1 MKISIQNHL
10 GYDNGE
16 HWLLVNSPI
25 FKRRYTVDCDIV
37 MGCTIGC
44 KLCYYRWV
52 EGTDDLIGTGRTKA
66 LCSPNGLAEILEASK
81 LVRKDKDGIMLCA
94 RSDGS
99 IQVKEIERFLKAY
112 RYRNPIFVLHRGY
125 LGAKQLEA
133 FAWDERV
140 IFSTTLTPKGRELG
154 WTPIAEVLQ
163 LKGIEY
169 LLQEG
174 ISPRRISVEVGPI
187 NEHNVDRAVD
197 ILKELE
203 KLGLEFA
210 TYRGVSVGT
219 FRLPSPEEGL
229 KDIGFLTSQKHE
241 APEGHAYYKIKNVLS
256 EQLEEKI
263 RTSVQRLRL
272 HRFTGTLYRDE
283 FGMDVAYNRNN
294 RWRKELGM
302 FEKADVDA
310 LAGYIESLGLPVKGI
325 DETPEGYF
333 VRLKDEY
340 CATEDIAMT
349 VGAEF
354 NTCVLFDKYRPA
366 PTMED
371 LELYSGKGLIP
382 SKGAD

>member
-25 FKRRYTVDCDIV
+25 FKRRYTIDCDIV
-37 MGCTIGC
+37 MGCMIGC
-44 KLCYYRWV
+44 KFCYYRWV
-52 EGTDDLIGTGRTKA
+52 GGTDDLIGTGRTKA
-66 LCSPNGLAEILEASK
+66 LCLPNGLAEILEASK

-99 IQVKEIERFLKAY
+99 VQVRKIEAFLKAY
-112 RYRNPIFVLHRGY
+112 RYKNPIFILHRGY
-125 LGAKQLEA
+125 FGPRQLDA
-133 FAWDERV
+133 FSWDERV
-140 IFSTTLTPKGRELG
+140 VFSTTLTPRGRELD
-154 WTPIAEVLQ
+154 WTPIDERKQ

-169 LLQEG
+169 LLKKG
-174 ISPRRISVEVGPI
+174 ILPRRISVEVGPI

-219 FRLPSPEEGL
+219 FGLPSPEDGL
-229 KDIGFLTSQKHE
+229 KGIGFLTTQKRK
-241 APEGHAYYKIKNVLS
+241 APGGHAYYKIKNVLA
-256 EQLEEKI
+256 ERLEEKI

-302 FEKADVDA
+302 FKKADVDA

-354 NTCVLFDKYRPA
+354 NTCVLFDGYRPA

-371 LELYSGKGLIP
+371 LKLYFERGLITF
-382 SKGAD
+382 SKL